1 MTTECDHGLT
11 ADTCADCQRL
21 PAHEA
26 PADLAD
32 CRSCGA
38 PVIWT
43 VTSKGK
49 RMPVDAE
56 PNPAGNVV
64 LQSQPEGPPLAV
76 YYSGKAGAPPTAYS
90 PRERHTSHFANCKQA
105 GEWRRS

>member
-1 MTTECDHGLT
+1 MDECDHGLT
-11 ADTCADCQRL
+11 VDTCADCQRL

-43 VTSKGK
+43 VTERGK

-56 PNPAGNVV
+56 PVPGGNVR
-64 LQSQPEGPPLAV
+64 LEQST
-76 YYSGKAGAPPTAYS
+76 AGAPPTAVYTKAS
-90 PRERHTSHFANCKQA
+90 PLVVEHTSHFATCEQA